1 MDSTLNIVIIE
12 DYPLMRRITKNC
24 LLELGFT
31 NIYEA
36 DDGSS
41 GLEIINNIKIDLI
54 ISDWDMPNTS
64 GLDLF
69 RVIKANDEYKEIP
82 FLLLAKDT
90 QLDEIK
96 CVSDID
102 MDACIIKPFTADTL
116 GRKIEYILSR

>member
-1 MDSTLNIVIIE
+1 MDSTINIVVIE
-12 DYPLMRRITKNC
+12 DYPLMRRVTKNC

-31 NIYEA
+31 NIFEA

-41 GLEIINNIKIDLI
+41 GLEIINNTKIDLI

-64 GLDLF
+64 GLELF
-69 RVIKANDEYKEIP
+69 RVIRANDEYKEIP

-90 QLDEIK
+90 QIDEIK
-96 CVSDID
+96 SIADID